1 MNRRLLAVVAI
12 VGLVALS
19 GCALLTSDTLEF
31 SAQPATVSEDAQDSA
46 QYDLVGVEERTLN
59 RSVDVVGVERQIKA
73 TNHVATYE
81 RDLAIATSEAVGSV
95 IVLSTP
101 EMSVAGQSVNPVG
114 SVPPRQLFETL
125 AIDQAGISDV
135 EKRGNRT
142 TTVLGEEATVTIFD
156 GTAEYSGQEV
166 DVTMHLVRVNHEG
179 DYVVG
184 LAVHPSVMSADQA
197 GVDQMFE
204 GIEHTGDE

>member
-184 LAVHPSVMSADQA
+184 LAVHPTVMSPDQA